1 MSSSFRKIMRAQVA
15 FLGFRP
21 LQVSLHDGYWRWF
34 TYVLV
39 VTWLAGVGRYW
50 DHPSA
55 ETWQYLGAG
64 SLVYIFCL
72 STLLY
77 LLVWPLKPSNWTI
90 GGVFIFVGLTSLP
103 ALLYAI
109 PVERVVD
116 LKTAQSINAWFLGIV
131 AAWRVALLFR
141 YLIVAAKL
149 HWFVVTTVS
158 VLLLSGIVVTLTL
171 LNLEHVVFD
180 LMAGIREEDASPND
194 VAYLVV
200 FVLAF
205 FSMWA
210 FPIALVLYLG
220 AIVHRRRP
228 GSHTFV
234 SRQ

>member
-1 MSSSFRKIMRAQVA
+1 M
-15 FLGFRP
+15 
-21 LQVSLHDGYWRWF
+21 
-34 TYVLV
+34 
-39 VTWLAGVGRYW
+39 
-50 DHPSA
+50 
-55 ETWQYLGAG
+55 
-64 SLVYIFCL
+64 
-72 STLLY
+72 
-77 LLVWPLKPSNWTI
+77 
-90 GGVFIFVGLTSLP
+90 GLTSLP

-109 PVERVVD
+109 PVERFVD
-116 LKTAQSINAWFLGIV
+116 LKTAQSVNAWFLGIV

-149 HWFVVTTVS
+149 HWFIATTVS

-180 LMAGIREEDASPND
+180 LMAGVREEDASPND

-210 FPIALVLYLG
+210 FPVALVLYLG

-228 GSHTFV
+228 GPHS
-234 SRQ
+234 